1 MINVVIF
8 GPPGAGKGTQSE
20 KIIEKYGFKHI
31 STGDLLRK
39 EIASGSE
46 LGKKISERIDKGKL
60 VSDELITD
68 ILINELDRIGK
79 VPGVIF
85 DGFPRTVSQAEDLD
99 RILADRDTGVS
110 VMLDLEVDEEEL
122 IKRLLHRAKVE
133 GRADDTIDV
142 IKNRLKIYHKKTE
155 PVIDYYK
162 KEGKFRKID
171 GSGTVGDIF
180 ARIDN
185 VLKAL

>member
-39 EIASGSE
+39 EIASGSK
-46 LGKKISERIDKGKL
+46 LGNKIKEKIDRGKF

-79 VPGVIF
+79 VPGMIF
-85 DGFPRTVSQAEDLD
+85 DGYPRTVNQAKDLD
-99 RILADRDTGVS
+99 RILADRGAEVS
-110 VMLDLEVDEEEL
+110 VMLDLEVDEDEL
-122 IKRLLHRAKVE
+122 VKRLLHRAKVE

-142 IKNRLKIYHKKTE
+142 IKKRLKVYHKKTE

-162 KEGKFRKID
+162 KEGKFKQID
-171 GSGTVGDIF
+171 GSGTVDDIF
-180 ARIDN
+180 ARIDA